1 MPPLSRRDRWVQ
13 GGGGIQDDCLLVC
26 SDDGEAESLVFTGDT
41 VIFRVGGGI
50 PAEGSN
56 ESQ

>member
-41 VIFRVGGGI
+41 DF
-50 PAEGSN
+50 
-56 ESQ
+56 